1 MPRITLPDASVR
13 EYEGEVDGA
22 TIAGDIGAGL
32 LKAAIGVKIDDQLF
46 DLSRPIGEDCEL
58 SIVTSARKGDPL
70 DADALYLVRHSCAH
84 VMAEAI
90 QRVVPAADLV
100 YGPPTDDGFYYDIA
114 FPEDRPLSTTDFEEI
129 EAEMAKI
136 IAEDRPFQRVDMPI
150 DGGMSK
156 LQSEGSKYKLDNAE
170 RAVEAGS
177 EALSW
182 YATGEPGTAW
192 EDLCRGPHIPLTG
205 KIKYFK
211 LLNTSGAYW
220 RGNEN
225 NKMLQRIYG
234 TAFSSKK
241 ALNKYLKFL
250 EEAKNRDHRKLG
262 KELALFTFD
271 EEVGPGLPLWLPNGT
286 VIIDELEALA
296 KETEDKAEY
305 QRVRT
310 PHLTKGSLYEKSGHL
325 EHYQETMYP
334 SMDVDGIEYYVKP
347 MNCPHH
353 HKIYAAHPKSYR
365 DLPVRLS
372 EYGTCY
378 RYEKSGQLFGLMRVR
393 GMQMND
399 AHIYCTPQQFK
410 DEFLAVCN
418 MYLYYFDIFGID
430 KYQMRLGLHDPKGLG
445 GKYIDEPELWKQT
458 EAEVRQ
464 ALIEGNIDHEE
475 ISGEAAFYGPKIDV
489 QVWSAIGKEF
499 TLATNQ
505 VDFAIPKRFGLTF
518 TDEAGQE
525 QTPLCIH
532 RAPLSTHER
541 IIGFL
546 IEHYGGDFP
555 LWLAP
560 IQVAVL
566 PVSDKVIDYA
576 KNVETALKEAGIR
589 VQLNGQPNKVGAKIR
604 QAELQ
609 RINVM
614 LVVGEKEAQDN
625 QVALR
630 RRFKGDLGTQSLDD
644 VVTELKTEIETRRNT
659 YRTN

>member
-1 MPRITLPDASVR
+1 MSQITVTLPDNSTHSYDSGVTPQEIAENIGSRLAQDALAAQVNGESVDLN
-13 EYEGEVDGA
+13 V
-22 TIAGDIGAGL
+22 
-32 LKAAIGVKIDDQLF
+32 AI
-46 DLSRPIGEDCEL
+46 E
-58 SIVTSARKGDPL
+58 
-70 DADALYLVRHSCAH
+70 ADAEVAILTGDSPEGHEVLLHSTAH
-84 VMAEAI
+84 LMAHAVKELFPEAKVTI
-90 QRVVPAADLV
+90 GPAIENR
-100 YGPPTDDGFYYDIA
+100 FYYD
-114 FPEDRPLSTTDFEEI
+114 FD
-129 EAEMAKI
+129 
-136 IAEDRPFQRVDMPI
+136 I
-150 DGGMSK
+150 DGTFSDDDLEKIEKKMHELATNDHVVTRMELAHGEAVK
-156 LQSEGSKYKLDNAE
+156 LFTKMNESYKVEIIEDIDGDDNISAYTQ
-170 RAVEAGS
+170 GDF
-177 EALSW
+177 
-182 YATGEPGTAW
+182 T
-192 EDLCRGPHIPLTG
+192 DLCRGPHVLQTG

-220 RGNEN
+220 RGNEK

-241 ALNKYLKFL
+241 ELNKYLNFL
-250 EEAKNRDHRKLG
+250 EEAKKRDHRKLG
-262 KELALFTFD
+262 KELNLFTFD

-286 VIIDELEALA
+286 VMIDELEALA
-296 KETEDKAEY
+296 KETEDKAAY
-305 QRVRT
+305 MRVRT

-325 EHYQETMYP
+325 DHYQDAMYP
-334 SMDVDGIEYYVKP
+334 SMDVDGIEYFVKP

-353 HKIYAAHPKSYR
+353 HKIYAARPKSYR

-393 GMQMND
+393 SMQMND
-399 AHIYCTPQQFK
+399 AHIYCTKDQFK

-430 KYQMRLGLHDPKGLG
+430 KYQLRLGLHDAEGLG
-445 GKYIDEPELWKQT
+445 KKYIDEPELWQQT
-458 EAEVRQ
+458 ETEVRE
-464 ALIEGNIDHEE
+464 ALQEGNIDHVE

-518 TDEAGQE
+518 TDEGGRE

-541 IIGFL
+541 FVGFL
-546 IEHYGGDFP
+546 IEHFGGDFP

-560 IQVAVL
+560 VQVAVL

-576 KNVETALKEAGIR
+576 RNVEATLEEAGIR
-589 VQLNGQPNKVGAKIR
+589 VQLNDQPDKVGAKIR

-614 LVVGEKEAQDN
+614 LVVGEKEVQNN

-630 RRFKGDLGTQSLDD
+630 RRFKGDLGTQLLDD

>member
-1 MPRITLPDASVR
+1 MSQITVTLPDNSTRSYNSGVTPQ
-13 EYEGEVDGA
+13 E
-22 TIAGDIGAGL
+22 IAESIG
-32 LKAAIGVKIDDQLF
+32 
-46 DLSRPIGEDCEL
+46 SRL
-58 SIVTSARKGDPL
+58 AQ
-70 DADALYLVRHSCAH
+70 DALAAQVNGQPVDLNVPIENDVELAILTGDSPEGHEVLLHSTAH
-84 VMAEAI
+84 LMAHAVKELFPDAKVTI
-90 QRVVPAADLV
+90 GPALENR
-100 YGPPTDDGFYYDIA
+100 FYYD
-114 FPEDRPLSTTDFEEI
+114 FD
-129 EAEMAKI
+129 
-136 IAEDRPFQRVDMPI
+136 I
-150 DGGMSK
+150 DGTFSDEDLVKIEKKMGELAANDHVVTRMELTRGEAVK
-156 LQSEGSKYKLDNAE
+156 LFNEMNESYKVEIIEDIEGDDNISAYTQ
-170 RAVEAGS
+170 GDF
-177 EALSW
+177 
-182 YATGEPGTAW
+182 T
-192 EDLCRGPHIPLTG
+192 DLCRGPHVPLTG

-220 RGNEN
+220 RGDEN
-225 NKMLQRIYG
+225 NTMLQRIYG
-234 TAFSSKK
+234 TAFTSKK
-241 ALNKYLKFL
+241 KLNKYLNLL
-250 EEAKNRDHRKLG
+250 EEAKKRDHRKLG

-271 EEVGPGLPLWLPNGT
+271 EEVGPGLPLWLPNGA

-296 KETEDKAEY
+296 KETEDKAAY

-325 EHYQETMYP
+325 EHYQDAMYP

-353 HKIYAAHPKSYR
+353 HKIYAARPKSYR

-393 GMQMND
+393 SMQMND
-399 AHIYCTPQQFK
+399 AHIYCTKDQFK

-418 MYLYYFDIFGID
+418 MYLHYFDIFGID
-430 KYQMRLGLHDPKGLG
+430 KYQLRLGLHDPKGLG
-445 GKYIDEPELWKQT
+445 KKYIDEPELWQQT
-458 EAEVRQ
+458 ETEVRE
-464 ALIEGNIDHEE
+464 ALLEGNIDHEE
-475 ISGEAAFYGPKIDV
+475 LSGEAAFYGPKIDV

-518 TDEAGQE
+518 TDEEGRE

-541 IIGFL
+541 FVGFL
-546 IEHYGGDFP
+546 IEHFGGDFP

-560 IQVAVL
+560 VQVAVL

-576 KNVETALKEAGIR
+576 RNVETTLKEAGIR
-589 VQLNGQPNKVGAKIR
+589 VQLNDQPDKVGAKIR

-614 LVVGEKEAQDN
+614 LVVGEKEAQNN

-630 RRFKGDLGTQSLDD
+630 RRFKGDLGTQLLDD

>member
-1 MPRITLPDASVR
+1 MSQITVTLPDNSTRSFDSGVTPQ
-13 EYEGEVDGA
+13 E
-22 TIAGDIGAGL
+22 IAESIG
-32 LKAAIGVKIDDQLF
+32 
-46 DLSRPIGEDCEL
+46 SRL
-58 SIVTSARKGDPL
+58 AQ
-70 DADALYLVRHSCAH
+70 DALAAQVNGQSVDLNVPIEDDAEVAILTGDSPEGHEVLLHSTAH
-84 VMAEAI
+84 LMAHAVKELFPDAKVTIGPAI
-90 QRVVPAADLV
+90 ENR
-100 YGPPTDDGFYYDIA
+100 FYYD
-114 FPEDRPLSTTDFEEI
+114 FD
-129 EAEMAKI
+129 
-136 IAEDRPFQRVDMPI
+136 I
-150 DGGMSK
+150 DGTFSYEDLVKIEEKMRE
-156 LQSEGSKYKLDNAE
+156 LAE
-170 RAVEAGS
+170 NDHAVTRLELRRDEAVELFNEMNESYKVEIIEQIEGDDCISAYTQGDF
-177 EALSW
+177 
-182 YATGEPGTAW
+182 T
-192 EDLCRGPHIPLTG
+192 DLCRGPHIPLTG

-241 ALNKYLKFL
+241 ALNKYLNFL
-250 EEAKNRDHRKLG
+250 EEAKKRDHRKLG

-393 GMQMND
+393 SMQMND

-410 DEFLAVCN
+410 DEFLAVCK

-430 KYQMRLGLHDPKGLG
+430 KYQLRLGLHNPEGLG

-518 TDEAGQE
+518 TDEGGRE
-525 QTPLCIH
+525 QTPICIH

-541 IIGFL
+541 FVGFL

-609 RINVM
+609 RVNVM

-630 RRFKGDLGTQSLDD
+630 RRFKGDLGTQALDD

>member
-1 MPRITLPDASVR
+1 MSQITVTLPDNSTRSYDGGVTPQEIAESIGSRLAQDAIAAQVNGQSVDLN
-13 EYEGEVDGA
+13 VS
-22 TIAGDIGAGL
+22 IGADAEIAILTGDSPEGHEVL
-32 LKAAIGVKIDDQLF
+32 LHSTAHLMAHAVKELFPEAKVTIGPAIEN
-46 DLSRPIGEDCEL
+46 R
-58 SIVTSARKGDPL
+58 
-70 DADALYLVRHSCAH
+70 
-84 VMAEAI
+84 
-90 QRVVPAADLV
+90 
-100 YGPPTDDGFYYDIA
+100 FYYD
-114 FPEDRPLSTTDFEEI
+114 FD
-129 EAEMAKI
+129 
-136 IAEDRPFQRVDMPI
+136 I
-150 DGGMSK
+150 DGTFSDEDLVKIEKKMGELAANDHVVTRMELTHGEAVK
-156 LQSEGSKYKLDNAE
+156 LFNKMNESYKVEIIEDIEGDDNISAYTQ
-170 RAVEAGS
+170 GDF
-177 EALSW
+177 
-182 YATGEPGTAW
+182 T
-192 EDLCRGPHIPLTG
+192 DLCRGPHVPQTG

-234 TAFSSKK
+234 TSFSSKK
-241 ALNKYLKFL
+241 DLNKYLNFL
-250 EEAKNRDHRKLG
+250 EEAKKRDHRKLG

-271 EEVGPGLPLWLPNGT
+271 EEVGPGLPLWLPNGA

-296 KETEDKAEY
+296 KETENKAAY

-325 EHYQETMYP
+325 DHYQDAMYP

-353 HKIYAAHPKSYR
+353 HKIYAARPKSYR

-393 GMQMND
+393 SMQMND
-399 AHIYCTPQQFK
+399 AHIYCTKDQFK
-410 DEFLAVCN
+410 DEFLAVCK

-430 KYQMRLGLHDPKGLG
+430 KYQLRLGLHDAEGLG
-445 GKYIDEPELWKQT
+445 KKYIDEPELWQQT
-458 EAEVRQ
+458 EAEVRE
-464 ALIEGNIDHEE
+464 ALQEGNIDHVE

-518 TDEAGQE
+518 TDEGGRE

-541 IIGFL
+541 FVGFL
-546 IEHYGGDFP
+546 IEHFGGDFP

-560 IQVAVL
+560 VQVAVL

-576 KNVETALKEAGIR
+576 RNVETTLKEAGIR
-589 VQLNGQPNKVGAKIR
+589 VQLNDQPDKVGAKIR

-614 LVVGEKEAQDN
+614 LIVGEKEAQDN
-625 QVALR
+625 RVALR
-630 RRFKGDLGTQSLDD
+630 RRFKGDLGTQLLDD

>member
-1 MPRITLPDASVR
+1 MSQITVTLPDNSTRSYDGGVTPQEIAESIGSRLAQDAIAAQVNGQSV
-13 EYEGEVDGA
+13 
-22 TIAGDIGAGL
+22 
-32 LKAAIGVKIDDQLF
+32 
-46 DLSRPIGEDCEL
+46 DLNVPIE
-58 SIVTSARKGDPL
+58 
-70 DADALYLVRHSCAH
+70 ADAEVAILTGDSPDGHEVLLHSTAH
-84 VMAEAI
+84 LMAHAVKELFPEAKVTI
-90 QRVVPAADLV
+90 GPAIENR
-100 YGPPTDDGFYYDIA
+100 FYYD
-114 FPEDRPLSTTDFEEI
+114 FD
-129 EAEMAKI
+129 
-136 IAEDRPFQRVDMPI
+136 I
-150 DGGMSK
+150 DGTFSDEDLVKIEKKMGELAANDHVVTRMELTHDEAVK
-156 LQSEGSKYKLDNAE
+156 LFNKMNESYKVEIIEDIEGDDKISAYTQGDF
-170 RAVEAGS
+170 
-177 EALSW
+177 
-182 YATGEPGTAW
+182 T
-192 EDLCRGPHIPLTG
+192 DLCRGPHVPQTG

-234 TAFSSKK
+234 TSFSSKK
-241 ALNKYLKFL
+241 DLNKYLNFL
-250 EEAKNRDHRKLG
+250 EEAKKRDHRKLG
-262 KELALFTFD
+262 KELSLFTFD
-271 EEVGPGLPLWLPNGT
+271 EEVGPGLPLWLPNGA

-296 KETEDKAEY
+296 KETEDKAAY
-305 QRVRT
+305 LRVRT

-325 EHYQETMYP
+325 DHYQDAMYP

-353 HKIYAAHPKSYR
+353 HKIYAARPKSYR

-393 GMQMND
+393 SMQMND
-399 AHIYCTPQQFK
+399 AHIYCTKDQFK
-410 DEFLAVCN
+410 DEFLAVCK

-430 KYQMRLGLHDPKGLG
+430 KYQLRLGLHDAEGLG
-445 GKYIDEPELWKQT
+445 KKYIDEPELWQQT
-458 EAEVRQ
+458 EAEVRE
-464 ALIEGNIDHEE
+464 ALQEGNIDHVE

-518 TDEAGQE
+518 TDEGGRE

-541 IIGFL
+541 FVGFL
-546 IEHYGGDFP
+546 IEHFGGDFP

-560 IQVAVL
+560 VQVAVL

-576 KNVETALKEAGIR
+576 RNVETTLKEAGIR
-589 VQLNGQPNKVGAKIR
+589 VQLNDQPDKVGAKIR

-614 LVVGEKEAQDN
+614 LVVGEKEAQNN

-630 RRFKGDLGTQSLDD
+630 RRFKGDLGTQLLDD

>member
-1 MPRITLPDASVR
+1 MSQITVTLPDNSTHSYDSGVTPQEIAENIGSRLAQDALAAQVNGESVDLN
-13 EYEGEVDGA
+13 V
-22 TIAGDIGAGL
+22 
-32 LKAAIGVKIDDQLF
+32 AI
-46 DLSRPIGEDCEL
+46 E
-58 SIVTSARKGDPL
+58 
-70 DADALYLVRHSCAH
+70 ADAEVAILTGDSPEGHEVLLHSTAH
-84 VMAEAI
+84 LMAHAVKELFPEAKVTI
-90 QRVVPAADLV
+90 GPAIENR
-100 YGPPTDDGFYYDIA
+100 FYYDFDIDGTFSDDDLEKIEKKMHELA
-114 FPEDRPLSTTDFEEI
+114 TNDHMVTRMDLAHGEAVKLFTKMDESYKVEIIEEI
-129 EAEMAKI
+129 
-136 IAEDRPFQRVDMPI
+136 
-150 DGGMSK
+150 DGDDTISAYTQG
-156 LQSEGSKYKLDNAE
+156 DF
-170 RAVEAGS
+170 
-177 EALSW
+177 
-182 YATGEPGTAW
+182 T
-192 EDLCRGPHIPLTG
+192 DLCRGPHVPQTG

-241 ALNKYLKFL
+241 ELNKYLNFL
-250 EEAKNRDHRKLG
+250 EEAKKRDHRKLG
-262 KELALFTFD
+262 KELNLFTFD
-271 EEVGPGLPLWLPNGT
+271 EEVGPGLPLWLPNGA
-286 VIIDELEALA
+286 VMIDELEALA
-296 KETEDKAEY
+296 KETEDKASY
-305 QRVRT
+305 LRVRT

-325 EHYQETMYP
+325 DHYQDAMYP
-334 SMDVDGIEYYVKP
+334 SMDVDGIEYFVKP

-353 HKIYAAHPKSYR
+353 HKIYAARPKSYR

-393 GMQMND
+393 SMQMND
-399 AHIYCTPQQFK
+399 AHIYCTKEQFK
-410 DEFLAVCN
+410 DEFLAVCK

-430 KYQMRLGLHDPKGLG
+430 KYQLRLGLHDPNDLG
-445 GKYIDEPELWKQT
+445 GKYIDEPELWQQT
-458 EAEVRQ
+458 EAEVRE
-464 ALIEGNIDHEE
+464 ALIEGNFEHEE
-475 ISGEAAFYGPKIDV
+475 IAGEAAFYGPKIDV

-518 TDEAGQE
+518 TDEGGRE
-525 QTPLCIH
+525 QTPICIH

-541 IIGFL
+541 FVGFL
-546 IEHYGGDFP
+546 TEHFGGDFP

-560 IQVAVL
+560 VQVAVL
-566 PVSDKVIDYA
+566 PVSEKVIDYA
-576 KNVETALKEAGIR
+576 KNVETTLKDMGIR
-589 VQLNGQPNKVGAKIR
+589 VQLNDQPDKVGAKIR

-614 LVVGEKEAQDN
+614 LIVGEKEAQDN

-644 VVTELKTEIETRRNT
+644 VVAELKTEIETRRNA

>member
-1 MPRITLPDASVR
+1 MSQITVTLPDNSTRSYDGGVTPQEIAESIGSRLAQDAIAAQVNGQSV
-13 EYEGEVDGA
+13 
-22 TIAGDIGAGL
+22 
-32 LKAAIGVKIDDQLF
+32 
-46 DLSRPIGEDCEL
+46 DLNVPIE
-58 SIVTSARKGDPL
+58 
-70 DADALYLVRHSCAH
+70 ADAEVAILTGDSPEGHEVLLHSTAH
-84 VMAEAI
+84 LMAHAVKELFPEAKVTI
-90 QRVVPAADLV
+90 GPAIENR
-100 YGPPTDDGFYYDIA
+100 FYYD
-114 FPEDRPLSTTDFEEI
+114 FD
-129 EAEMAKI
+129 
-136 IAEDRPFQRVDMPI
+136 I
-150 DGGMSK
+150 DGTFSDEDLVKIEKKMGELAANDHVVTRMELTHGEAVK
-156 LQSEGSKYKLDNAE
+156 LFNKMNESYKVEIIEDIESDDNISAYTQ
-170 RAVEAGS
+170 GDF
-177 EALSW
+177 
-182 YATGEPGTAW
+182 T
-192 EDLCRGPHIPLTG
+192 DLCRGPHVPQTG

-234 TAFSSKK
+234 TSFSSKK
-241 ALNKYLKFL
+241 DLNKYLNFL
-250 EEAKNRDHRKLG
+250 EEAKKRDHRKLG

-271 EEVGPGLPLWLPNGT
+271 EEVGPGLPLWLPNGA

-296 KETEDKAEY
+296 KETEDKAAY

-325 EHYQETMYP
+325 DHYQDAMYP

-353 HKIYAAHPKSYR
+353 HKIYAARPKSYR

-393 GMQMND
+393 SMQMND
-399 AHIYCTPQQFK
+399 AHIYCTKDQFK
-410 DEFLAVCN
+410 DEFLAVCK

-430 KYQMRLGLHDPKGLG
+430 KYQLRLGLHDAEGLG
-445 GKYIDEPELWKQT
+445 KKYIDEPELWQQT
-458 EAEVRQ
+458 EAEVRE
-464 ALIEGNIDHEE
+464 ALQEGNIDHVE

-518 TDEAGQE
+518 TDEGGQE

-541 IIGFL
+541 FVGFL
-546 IEHYGGDFP
+546 IEHFGGDFP

-560 IQVAVL
+560 VQVAVL

-576 KNVETALKEAGIR
+576 RNVETTLKEAGIR
-589 VQLNGQPNKVGAKIR
+589 VQLNDQPDKVGAKIR

-614 LVVGEKEAQDN
+614 LVVGEKEVQNN

-630 RRFKGDLGTQSLDD
+630 RRFKGELGTQLLDD

>member
-1 MPRITLPDASVR
+1 MSQITVTLPDNSTRSYDGGVTPQEIAESIGSRLAQDAIAAQVNGQSV
-13 EYEGEVDGA
+13 
-22 TIAGDIGAGL
+22 
-32 LKAAIGVKIDDQLF
+32 
-46 DLSRPIGEDCEL
+46 DLNVPIE
-58 SIVTSARKGDPL
+58 
-70 DADALYLVRHSCAH
+70 ADAEVAILTGDSPEGHEVLLHSTAH
-84 VMAEAI
+84 LMAHAVKELFPEAKVTI
-90 QRVVPAADLV
+90 GPAIENR
-100 YGPPTDDGFYYDIA
+100 FYYD
-114 FPEDRPLSTTDFEEI
+114 FD
-129 EAEMAKI
+129 
-136 IAEDRPFQRVDMPI
+136 I
-150 DGGMSK
+150 DGTFSDEDLVKIEKKMGELAANDHVVTRMELTHGEAVK
-156 LQSEGSKYKLDNAE
+156 LFNKMNESYKVEIIEDIEGDDNISAYTQ
-170 RAVEAGS
+170 GDF
-177 EALSW
+177 
-182 YATGEPGTAW
+182 T
-192 EDLCRGPHIPLTG
+192 DLCRGPHVPLTG

-234 TAFSSKK
+234 TSFSSKK
-241 ALNKYLKFL
+241 DLNKYLNFL
-250 EEAKNRDHRKLG
+250 EEAKKRDHRKLG

-271 EEVGPGLPLWLPNGT
+271 EEVGPGLPLWLPNGA

-296 KETEDKAEY
+296 KETEDKAAY

-325 EHYQETMYP
+325 DHYQDAMYP

-353 HKIYAAHPKSYR
+353 HKIYAARPKSYR

-393 GMQMND
+393 SMQMND
-399 AHIYCTPQQFK
+399 AHIYCTKDQFK
-410 DEFLAVCN
+410 DEFLAVCK

-430 KYQMRLGLHDPKGLG
+430 KYQLRLGLHDAEGLG
-445 GKYIDEPELWKQT
+445 KKYIDEPELWQQT
-458 EAEVRQ
+458 EAEVRE
-464 ALIEGNIDHEE
+464 ALQEGNIDHVE

-518 TDEAGQE
+518 TDEGGRE

-541 IIGFL
+541 FVGFL
-546 IEHYGGDFP
+546 IEHFGGDFP

-560 IQVAVL
+560 VQVAVL

-576 KNVETALKEAGIR
+576 RNVETTLKEAGIR
-589 VQLNGQPNKVGAKIR
+589 VQLNDQPDKVGAKIR

-614 LVVGEKEAQDN
+614 LVVGEKEAQNN

-630 RRFKGDLGTQSLDD
+630 RRFKGDLGTQLLDD

>member
-1 MPRITLPDASVR
+1 MSQITVTLPDNSTRSYDGGVTPQEIAESIGSRLAQDAIAAQVNGQSV
-13 EYEGEVDGA
+13 
-22 TIAGDIGAGL
+22 
-32 LKAAIGVKIDDQLF
+32 
-46 DLSRPIGEDCEL
+46 DLNVPIE
-58 SIVTSARKGDPL
+58 
-70 DADALYLVRHSCAH
+70 ADAEVAILTGDSPEGHEVLLHSTAH
-84 VMAEAI
+84 LMAHAVKELFPEAKVTI
-90 QRVVPAADLV
+90 GPAIENR
-100 YGPPTDDGFYYDIA
+100 FYYD
-114 FPEDRPLSTTDFEEI
+114 FD
-129 EAEMAKI
+129 
-136 IAEDRPFQRVDMPI
+136 I
-150 DGGMSK
+150 DGTFSDEDLVKIEKKMGELAANDHVVTRMELTHDEAVK
-156 LQSEGSKYKLDNAE
+156 LFNKMNESYKVEIIEDIEGDDKISAYTQGDF
-170 RAVEAGS
+170 
-177 EALSW
+177 
-182 YATGEPGTAW
+182 T
-192 EDLCRGPHIPLTG
+192 DLCRGPHVPLTG

-220 RGNEN
+220 RGDEN
-225 NKMLQRIYG
+225 NTMLQRIYG

-241 ALNKYLKFL
+241 KLNKYLNLL
-250 EEAKNRDHRKLG
+250 EEAKKRDHRKLG
-262 KELALFTFD
+262 KELSLFTFD
-271 EEVGPGLPLWLPNGT
+271 EEVGPGLPLWLPNGA

-296 KETEDKAEY
+296 KEAEDKAAY

-325 EHYQETMYP
+325 DHYQDAMYP

-353 HKIYAAHPKSYR
+353 HKIYAARPKSYR

-393 GMQMND
+393 SMQMND
-399 AHIYCTPQQFK
+399 AHIYCTKDQFK

-430 KYQMRLGLHDPKGLG
+430 KYQMRLSLHNPEGLG
-445 GKYIDEPELWKQT
+445 KKYINEPELWQQT
-458 EAEVRQ
+458 EAEVRE
-464 ALIEGNIDHEE
+464 ALQEGNIDHVE

-518 TDEAGQE
+518 TDEGGRE
-525 QTPLCIH
+525 QTPICIH

-541 IIGFL
+541 FVGFL
-546 IEHYGGDFP
+546 IEHFGGDFP

-576 KNVETALKEAGIR
+576 RNVETTLKEAGIR
-589 VQLNGQPNKVGAKIR
+589 VQLNDQPDKVGAKIR

-614 LVVGEKEAQDN
+614 LVVGEKEAQNN

-630 RRFKGDLGTQSLDD
+630 RRFKGDLGTQLLDD